1 MSSLSVLGLVQE
13 FCGLQG
19 LPVPTA
25 LVGSNESSV
34 VQYRAIAQ
42 AVVREAGR
50 APWQEKRI
58 RGTFTTVA
66 TASQGALS
74 TLFPGF
80 EAFVPG
86 TLWLESETLPVRG
99 PLTDSSWAALT
110 ALEISGP
117 PYSYWLSAGLLYL
130 TPTPPAGLTASAL
143 YTTDWLYYDG
153 SSPQQMLSAD
163 SNTVLIP
170 DDVFLMGFEAF
181 WRKAKG
187 LAYSNEFNL
196 FQDRIGKALAPTLPT
211 LALDNSPEMARPMI
225 FIPPGSWMTS

>member
-1 MSSLSVLGLVQE
+1 MAALSVLQLVQE

-25 LVGSNESSV
+25 LIGSNEASV
-34 VQYRAIAQ
+34 VQYRAITQ
-42 AVVREAGR
+42 AVMREAGR
-50 APWQEKRI
+50 APWPEKRI
-58 RGTFTTVA
+58 QGTFTTVA
-66 TASQGALS
+66 TPSQGMLT

-80 EAFVPG
+80 ETLVNG
-86 TLWLESETLPVRG
+86 TLWLNGETLPIRG
-99 PLTDSSWAALT
+99 PLTDSSWAAIT

-117 PYSYWLSAGLLYL
+117 PYSYWLSAGSLYL
-130 TPTPPAGLTASAL
+130 TPTPPAGLVCSAL

-153 SSPQQMLSAD
+153 TSPQQTLSAD
-163 SNTVLIP
+163 SFTVLIP

-196 FQDRIGKALAPTLPT
+196 FQDRIGKALAPNLPV